1 MKSNLF
7 VPVFVLMFSILSVA
21 PVVAA
26 PLRSTP
32 LRSGTL
38 STPLRDFVA
47 APCVPGATYNPA
59 CDVNQDG
66 VVNVLD
72 VQLTAGHWNQT
83 GPWLSDNS
91 HNHLG
96 QTWTGTNTPLSLTG
110 SYGPPDYAP
119 LVLSSPNGH
128 GLRIPSAGVG
138 GVYIDS
144 VGEYGMYVEATDH
157 YGLFVNVAGT
167 YGVVVNSAGADGV
180 YAISESANHFG
191 GYFRNRTA
199 GGGGV
204 RAEGGGNTAPDL
216 ILGGF
221 GAEDDGRIYS
231 EPSLSGSDILLYA
244 NDAVQIDL
252 DEDNNSTSFFNIRN
266 GMNATVWTVSETGL
280 TVTAGA
286 SAMAVKTDEYD
297 QRLLYA
303 VHSPQSWF
311 EDFGSSQL
319 VDGEAVVLLEPI
331 YAATIE
337 RSPSYHVFLTPLGDC
352 ALYVAEKTPA
362 AFTVRAIDGKRC
374 AVGFDYRIV
383 AVSKGSEGQRLEA
396 FAAPAD

>member
-1 MKSNLF
+1 MNTK
-7 VPVFVLMFSILSVA
+7 LSVL
-21 PVVAA
+21 VLVIVLTVLTAA
-26 PLRSTP
+26 PSA
-32 LRSGTL
+32 
-38 STPLRDFVA
+38 A
-47 APCVPGATYNPA
+47 APWFGPCAPSAAYDSA
-59 CDVNQDG
+59 CDVNHDG
-66 VVNVLD
+66 AVNVLD

-83 GPWLSDNS
+83 GTWLSDNG

-110 SYGPPDYAP
+110 SYGAPDYAP
-119 LVLSSPNGH
+119 LLLNNPNGH
-128 GLRIPSAGVG
+128 GMRITSAGVG

-144 VGEYGMYVEATDH
+144 VGEYGVYVDSTDH
-157 YGLFVNVAGT
+157 YGVYVNAAGSH
-167 YGVVVNSAGADGV
+167 GVVVNSTGGDGV

-191 GYFRNRTA
+191 GFFRNRTA

-204 RAEGGGNTAPDL
+204 RAEGGSNTSPDL

-231 EPSLSGSDILLYA
+231 EPSLSGSDILLYS

-252 DEDNNSTSFFNIRN
+252 DEDNNSTSLFNIRN
-266 GMNATVWTVSETGL
+266 GTNATVWTVSETGL
-280 TVTAGA
+280 AVTVGA
-286 SAMAVKTDEYD
+286 SATAVKTDEYD

-303 VHSPQSWF
+303 VHSPQPWF
-311 EDFGSSQL
+311 EDFGSGQL
-319 VDGEAVVLLEPI
+319 VDGEAVVVLESI

-337 RSPSYHVFLTPLGDC
+337 TTPSYHVFLTPLGDC

-362 AFTVRAIDGKRC
+362 AFTVRAMDGKQC
-374 AVGFDYRIV
+374 AVAFDYRIV
-383 AVSKGSEGQRLEA
+383 AARKGSEGQRLEA